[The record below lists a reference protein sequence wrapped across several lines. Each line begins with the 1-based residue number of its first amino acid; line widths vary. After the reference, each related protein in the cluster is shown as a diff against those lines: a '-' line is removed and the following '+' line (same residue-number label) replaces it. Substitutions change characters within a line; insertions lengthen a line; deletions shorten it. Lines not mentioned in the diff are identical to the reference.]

1 MIQRFKLSWRYTRL
15 CSVLNL
21 ISVIFLQ
28 LTLLMLQKKLTKINF
43 KTVVSIDLW
52 AWGSGS
58 IKPKM
63 AHKSGLTDKENQ
75 LLQRHW
81 KSLKRDLRMSDIVDN
96 LIEEGVLKPID
107 WEGLRKKFNTEIERT
122 EEFLLMLTVREML
135 GLCLFSV

>member
-1 MIQRFKLSWRYTRL
+1 
-15 CSVLNL
+15 
-21 ISVIFLQ
+21 
-28 LTLLMLQKKLTKINF
+28 
-43 KTVVSIDLW
+43 
-52 AWGSGS
+52 
-58 IKPKM
+58 M
-63 AHKSGLTDKENQ
+63 AKSGLTDKENQ

-135 GLCLFSV
+135 GLCLFRV